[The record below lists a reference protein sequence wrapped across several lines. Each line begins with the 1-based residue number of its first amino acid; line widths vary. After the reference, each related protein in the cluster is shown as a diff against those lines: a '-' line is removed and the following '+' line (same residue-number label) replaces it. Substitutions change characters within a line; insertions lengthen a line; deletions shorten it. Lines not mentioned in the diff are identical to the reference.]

1 MQTQQ
6 SGELEEEAE
15 ADEESHDD
23 AEVLRNQRQ
32 LALLSG
38 EKPPEGTLIVQ

>member
-23 AEVLRNQRQ
+23 AEVRRNQRQ
-32 LALLSG
+32 LALLSR
-38 EKPPEGTLIVQ
+38 ENPP